1 MSGETALTDQ
11 LKKVLYLGHCIG
23 RSDSSRANYIM
34 GRFPFSPEKMPML
47 MTEESCWG
55 TAASDRV
62 DLLEETIKSWEKAK
76 QLIGN

>member
-1 MSGETALTDQ
+1 
-11 LKKVLYLGHCIG
+11 
-23 RSDSSRANYIM
+23 
-34 GRFPFSPEKMPML
+34 